1 MRELPEQQ
9 RSQERLIRFDE
20 QIVADASFE
29 DLDPA
34 LVDQFRP
41 PRTRDDRET
50 LAGKLAMATPD
61 DTGELVPTVAGL
73 LIGARNPERWLRHAF
88 IQAVAYRGRS
98 VSDSLKS
105 PYYQLDARDIVGP
118 LDVQVTDACHFVMK
132 NQKVAARKRW
142 AALMCRNMT

>member
-34 LVDQFRP
+34 LVDQFRT
-41 PRTRDDRET
+41 PRTRDDRQT
-50 LAGKLAMATPD
+50 LARKLAIAAPD
-61 DTGELVPTVAGL
+61 VGELVPTVAGL
-73 LIGARNPERWLRHAF
+73 LIGARNPERWLCHAF
-88 IQAVAYRGRS
+88 IQAAAYRGRG

-105 PYYQLDARDIVGP
+105 PYYQLDARDIVRHHTRRAGDRRLPLCHEEPDGGGAQDDGP
-118 LDVQVTDACHFVMK
+118 
-132 NQKVAARKRW
+132 R
-142 AALMCRNMT
+142 